1 MENNFNNEEMMNNG
15 FEAINN
21 FGNHKSMTNS
31 QVAAMVILGSIVC
44 AGVIKGIDLLKKR
57 RKEARKQIGVIQH
70 VRCKCIE
77 DTNGKVIYIFRQ

>member
-1 MENNFNNEEMMNNG
+1 MENNFNNEEIMNNG

-21 FGNHKSMTNS
+21 FGNHKSMTNG
-31 QVAAMVILGSIVC
+31 QVAAMILIGSVIT
-44 AGVIKGIDLLKKR
+44 AAAIKGIDLLKKR

-77 DTNGKVIYIFRQ
+77 NADGKVIYIFKS